1 MNKEDELNKELIDY
15 ENLEKQLEV
24 VLIQKH
30 QLQLQ
35 LNEIKHA
42 LEELKTAKGQ
52 VYRSVGSLMI
62 QSSKEEAD
70 KDLKDR
76 QELIDVK
83 LNALGKQ
90 EEKLR
95 SSVTEAQKSLQEKM
109 KGYEKK

>member
-1 MNKEDELNKELIDY
+1 MKDDDLNRDLIEY

-35 LNEIKHA
+35 SNEIKHA
-42 LEELKTAKGQ
+42 LEELKNAKGQ
-52 VYRSVGSLMI
+52 VYRSVGSLMME
-62 QSSKEEAD
+62 SSKDEAE

-76 QELIDVK
+76 QELITVK
-83 LNALGKQ
+83 LTALGKQ

-95 SSVTEAQKSLQEKM
+95 ASVSETQKSLQEKM
-109 KGYEKK
+109 KEYEKKK